1 MGTSEGRLPFPRLAV
16 LLAAVWAGALLTIGG
31 LAAPAGFS
39 TTTPEIAG
47 RIAGRLFAQEASIG
61 LGVAAALVLLL
72 RHHTRRLKAIR
83 PAAPLFSVELMLV
96 LGAVFCTVAGYFAV
110 QPMMAA
116 ARAGEAGVLSFGAL
130 HGISAGFFGLKALLV
145 LALAWRLT
153 AA

>member
-1 MGTSEGRLPFPRLAV
+1 MPFPRAAI
-16 LLAAVWAGALLTIGG
+16 LLAALWAGALLAIGG
-31 LAAPAGFS
+31 LAAPAGFAVA
-39 TTTPEIAG
+39 TPEIAG
-47 RIAGRLFAQEASIG
+47 RIAGRLFSQEARLG

-72 RHHTRRLKAIR
+72 RQHARRLQVQV
-83 PAAPLFSVELMLV
+83 PSTSLFSVELMLV

-116 ARAGEAGVLSFGAL
+116 ARAGEGGILSFGAL

-153 AA
+153 GR